1 MAGDQALFPMGPLTN
16 TPKPEGTL
24 ELGLLQWGILI
35 GSVIVFVVLVTLII
49 RRIRRQ
55 RREPLLHSADERL
68 LRQRNAPQDVINAL
82 GTLGR
87 ARQRGEISEAKY
99 AELRTELLSGL

>member
-16 TPKPEGTL
+16 SPKPEGVL

-35 GSVIVFVVLVTLII
+35 GSVTVFVVLVTLII
-49 RRIRRQ
+49 RHIRRQ

-68 LRQRNAPQDVINAL
+68 LRQCNAPQDVINAL

-87 ARQRGEISEAKY
+87 ARQRGEISEAQY